1 MDENNK
7 KAMNVYITEGY
18 KAFEKFVFT
27 APDDRDKPKDQ
38 QRQLSYAE
46 MRMLYG

>member
-1 MDENNK
+1 MRQNIMDENNK

-18 KAFEKFVFT
+18 KAFEKFVFI
-27 APDDRDKPKDQ
+27 DPKDQ